1 MHLRQTN
8 SDLSPDNVLKR
19 AVETL
24 KLEGDAIHN
33 LANNLGNEF
42 VSVVSLILESTGRI
56 VMSGVGKSAD
66 VARKIVA
73 TLNSTG
79 SPAIFVHAGDAVHG
93 DLGGIQDG
101 DVVLCLSKSGKS
113 SEISALTPLIRA
125 SGHSIVAITG
135 SKDSEL
141 ARIADHV
148 ILAGV
153 GPEACPFDLAPT
165 TSTTVQMA
173 LGDALAIC
181 LMEAKGFGADDF
193 AKNHPGGTLGKR
205 LTTRVSDLTDPSRK
219 PSVSSSATLQE
230 ILLSMT
236 AGRYGATVVL
246 DSTSGKD
253 EISGIITDGDLRR
266 ALESGLTSKDVT
278 ASDIM
283 GKSPLSI
290 SGDALATEAA
300 SAINSRGVSQII
312 ALDPRD
318 QYAGIVHLHD
328 LIKEGIVN

>member
-1 MHLRQTN
+1 MHSRQTN
-8 SDLSPDNVLKR
+8 SDLSPDDVLKR

-42 VSVVSLILESTGRI
+42 VSVISLILESTGRI

-79 SPAIFVHAGDAVHG
+79 SPAIFIHAGDAVHG

-113 SEISALTPLIRA
+113 SEISALIPLIRA

-141 ARIADHV
+141 ARFADYV

-165 TSTTVQMA
+165 TSTAVQMA

-246 DSTSGKD
+246 DSTLGKD
-253 EISGIITDGDLRR
+253 KISGIITDGDLRR

-300 SAINSRGVSQII
+300 SAINSQGVSQII
-312 ALDPRD
+312 ALDPDD